1 MSKALSLSRRSFLKA
16 SAITA
21 AAVSIAST
29 GVAQAFAESYPG
41 AIDTGEFVE
50 AVGDTKRIRTA
61 CRGCGKFECGVFVTV
76 VNGRAVKVEGDD
88 SYTGSMGNC
97 CAKSQASLQA
107 AYHPARLKYPMMRTN
122 PKGENPGW
130 KRISWDEALHTIDEK
145 LSEIEQKYGSSANC
159 FFGGTSRIY
168 AMGFSALAVLY
179 NSQMTITPGQV
190 CKGPRTTLTR
200 NTSIQ
205 EMNFCENSWRPNL
218 WIQWGSGI
226 EVSNYDDAG
235 RVAVDNA
242 AHADCYIN
250 IDTRMS
256 NLAKEAAS
264 RPGSFYLSPRPAT
277 DGAIALCWIK
287 DIIDRDL
294 YDSWYVKRWTNCAF
308 LVAEEM
314 GPTPFGASTGAGLAG
329 TTGSSASAVAGATT
343 ILLKESDVD
352 PSILPWSVGENG
364 PSAQRFLVWDA
375 ANDRLTYLD
384 AGTGL
389 WEGEGKF
396 KMKYVAGS
404 EWYMKA
410 AKWNKFFQEQP
421 QSLWEKF
428 DWEEVKGEYV
438 TSARDG
444 LTAFLPD
451 QDSMPTVEG
460 NQHPTDPSLYSDDI
474 PAIKLADGRE
484 IKVKTVFECL
494 YENAEEWTYEHT
506 EEVTGVKASLLKEC
520 FDAAFAKRYDPQAGV
535 YQGSI
540 NYAVTHEHTGNAMK
554 VLHCIEVLDILR
566 GVMDTP
572 GGHRAATRAASVNV
586 DQSTNIIGQY
596 LRTGDAKANPATQQP
611 YYDTKTVLTIKGDAD
626 ATHCFRSIGEG
637 IPFQTHGAIAEAGQ
651 VLNQSNISEAFE
663 AMKKLDFFVDSNLW
677 EDPISSLA
685 DIMLPEQHWMEVP
698 FATRCTQGSNGFY
711 GAHIRCIQ
719 PLGECRF
726 GNDWIAELYKIH
738 GTPFWNR
745 ADDGDPW
752 EWEDYLMNRAVQSTG
767 MTWQEYVKE
776 FLENGW
782 IDARKANPNGWG
794 CYRRFQTGW
803 MNLGKPGY
811 GTNTTRHEVWVTN
824 FETRMRHNVEQCTG
838 KEYGAKYA
846 LPYYTEPKSSPNG
859 GGGYVEVQ
867 GNNPDNPNHE
877 KIAGYTVDKYPY
889 ILSTGRRI
897 PVYFHSEHRQLPW
910 CREVWP
916 VPRLEVNPKD
926 AEKLGLKQGD
936 WAWIETPFGKIRQCV
951 DISPNVAVGRMNA
964 EHSWWFPELDQ
975 PGHGFDLCGCNCLV
989 DSWAQCEGYGAPQ
1002 LRGYLANV
1010 YKATPQNSPFNNPV
1024 PCGVDG
1030 KEIITSATDPR
1041 LKAWERTYEGRD

>member
-1 MSKALSLSRRSFLKA
+1 MLRHS
-16 SAITA
+16 
-21 AAVSIAST
+21 
-29 GVAQAFAESYPG
+29 
-41 AIDTGEFVE
+41 
-50 AVGDTKRIRTA
+50 
-61 CRGCGKFECGVFVTV
+61 
-76 VNGRAVKVEGDD
+76 
-88 SYTGSMGNC
+88 
-97 CAKSQASLQA
+97 
-107 AYHPARLKYPMMRTN
+107 
-122 PKGENPGW
+122 
-130 KRISWDEALHTIDEK
+130 
-145 LSEIEQKYGSSANC
+145 
-159 FFGGTSRIY
+159 
-168 AMGFSALAVLY
+168 
-179 NSQMTITPGQV
+179 
-190 CKGPRTTLTR
+190 
-200 NTSIQ
+200 
-205 EMNFCENSWRPNL
+205 
-218 WIQWGSGI
+218 
-226 EVSNYDDAG
+226 
-235 RVAVDNA
+235 
-242 AHADCYIN
+242 
-250 IDTRMS
+250 
-256 NLAKEAAS
+256 
-264 RPGSFYLSPRPAT
+264 
-277 DGAIALCWIK
+277 
-287 DIIDRDL
+287 
-294 YDSWYVKRWTNCAF
+294 
-308 LVAEEM
+308 
-314 GPTPFGASTGAGLAG
+314 
-329 TTGSSASAVAGATT
+329 
-343 ILLKESDVD
+343 
-352 PSILPWSVGENG
+352 
-364 PSAQRFLVWDA
+364 
-375 ANDRLTYLD
+375 
-384 AGTGL
+384 
-389 WEGEGKF
+389 
-396 KMKYVAGS
+396 
-404 EWYMKA
+404 
-410 AKWNKFFQEQP
+410 
-421 QSLWEKF
+421 
-428 DWEEVKGEYV
+428 
-438 TSARDG
+438 
-444 LTAFLPD
+444 
-451 QDSMPTVEG
+451 
-460 NQHPTDPSLYSDDI
+460 
-474 PAIKLADGRE
+474 
-484 IKVKTVFECL
+484 
-494 YENAEEWTYEHT
+494 
-506 EEVTGVKASLLKEC
+506 
-520 FDAAFAKRYDPQAGV
+520 FAKRYDPQAGV
-535 YQGSI
+535 QLDSI
-540 NYAVTHEHTGNAMK
+540 NYAVTHEHTGNAIK

-745 ADDGDPW
+745 ADGGDPW

-910 CREVWP
+910 CREQWP

-936 WAWIETPFGKIRQCV
+936 WAWIETPNGKIRQMV
-951 DISPNVAVGRMNA
+951 DIYEGIKPGVVNCEHQLVVPRARPARSRLRPVRLQLPGRLLGPVRRLRRSAAAWLPGQRVQGNAREQPVQQPRSLRRGWQGNHHQRNRSAPEGMGTHLRGEGLSMTRYTIAIDLNRCVGCMGCNTACKTVNEVPIGKFWNKVLRVGPAPHRKGAEFPDIEWYYMPAAVPALRESRMRKGLPDRSFAQARGRHRADRQGKVHRLPVLRHGVPVRSALPQRGRRRGREVHALRA
-964 EHSWWFPELDQ
+964 EADRPGRPAPVRQ
-975 PGHGFDLCGCNCLV
+975 PVRGHGQVLRRPRRRPEH
-989 DSWAQCEGYGAPQ
+989 AQ
-1002 LRGYLANV
+1002 L
-1010 YKATPQNSPFNNPV
+1010 
-1024 PCGVDG
+1024 
-1030 KEIITSATDPR
+1030 PR
-1041 LKAWERTYEGRD
+1041 RLQHHAC